1 MIKYKLLNPDL
12 TTHGGFKWEVGKT
25 YTIDKPGNELCS
37 NQVFHC
43 YESPATATI
52 FNRRHANIQNPVC
65 YSVEVGEI
73 VADDGLK
80 MGTKSMALIDP
91 VDLPAFT
98 KRQYRIFA
106 IYCARYALNK
116 AKLNIPEWD
125 KWADLFLSGDAA
137 AAYAADA
144 YAAAAAAAYAAD
156 AADAAAYAAAYAA
169 YAAAAAYAADAYAA
183 ADTAAY
189 AAYAAADTAAYDAA
203 YDAAAYAAADTAA
216 AAAAYDAAADTA
228 AYAEFAEQALK
239 A

>member
-137 AAYAADA
+137 AA
-144 YAAAAAAAYAAD
+144 
-156 AADAAAYAAAYAA
+156 
-169 YAAAAAYAADAYAA
+169 
-183 ADTAAY
+183 DTAA
-189 AAYAAADTAAYDAA
+189 AA

-216 AAAAYDAAADTA
+216 AAADTA
-228 AYAEFAEQALK
+228 AAYAAAAAYTYTRKAPLNASNRLLRIRLKQAMGVM
-239 A
+239 

>member
-137 AAYAADA
+137 DAYAADADAAAYAVADA
-144 YAAAAAAAYAAD
+144 YAAASYAATNASYAAADDAD
-156 AADAAAYAAAYAA
+156 AADAAAA
-169 YAAAAAYAADAYAA
+169 YAAAV
-183 ADTAAY
+183 
-189 AAYAAADTAAYDAA
+189 
-203 YDAAAYAAADTAA
+203 
-216 AAAAYDAAADTA
+216 
-228 AYAEFAEQALK
+228 YAEFAEQALK